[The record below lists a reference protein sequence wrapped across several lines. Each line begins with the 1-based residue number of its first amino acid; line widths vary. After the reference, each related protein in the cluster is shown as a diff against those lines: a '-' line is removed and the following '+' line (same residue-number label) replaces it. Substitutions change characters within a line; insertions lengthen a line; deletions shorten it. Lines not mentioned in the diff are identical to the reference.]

1 MSEQQPKQTLIL
13 PRLKALEEL
22 TNGMAGFL
30 QTEVLNLKQL
40 VGGLKQFEANIVE
53 IINAMMGVLSGAG
66 ALGFWDGDFTSKVQ
80 NQVMLNRNTRQKE
93 MLEKAVSDGLL
104 VSVPVVTENSLL
116 VGKEM
121 LNDGTILN
129 AGRTQVEYS
138 QLTEKAKAIAL
149 NSGVGALIQ
158 SDDGT
163 FEILEIYELGK
174 KASSEE
180 VLAPAPES
188 NVEPTVN

>member
-1 MSEQQPKQTLIL
+1 MSEKGKTVLIL
-13 PRLKALEEL
+13 DRVKALEEL
-22 TNGMAGFL
+22 TNGLAGFV
-30 QTEVLNLKQL
+30 QTEVLTLKQV

-53 IINAMMGVLSGAG
+53 IMNAMMGVLNNGYLEKDHFAK
-66 ALGFWDGDFTSKVQ
+66 LVQ
-80 NQVMLNRNTRQKE
+80 EQVAVNRNTRQKE
-93 MLEKAVSDGLL
+93 MLEKAVKDGLL
-104 VSVPVVTENSLL
+104 VSVPTVTENSLL

-121 LNDGTILN
+121 LNNGTVLN

-138 QLTEKAKAIAL
+138 QLTEKAKAASL
-149 NSGVGALIQ
+149 NNGPGTLVQ

-163 FEILEIYELGK
+163 FEILEIYELAK
-174 KASSEE
+174 KDPVEQ